1 MAQSD
6 TLYRYIF
13 EDYQVRA
20 ELVQLNET
28 LQTILSQR
36 DYPPAIRTILA
47 ELLAATSLLTAT
59 LKFEGDITVQLQG
72 TGTLHYVAI
81 NGNNQQQ
88 MRGVARWDETSYQ
101 DSDVLSEL
109 VGDNAR
115 LVITIA
121 PANGERY
128 QGIVALAEEGV
139 AASIE
144 NYFAQSEQLPTHLWL
159 FFQDDKKSPCCAG
172 LLIQQLPVKAHELS
186 NDYQHI
192 YELTRTATA
201 QEIFT
206 LPAEQMLYRLYHQ
219 EKVRLFDPQPVEF
232 ACTCSKER
240 CQAALFSMHEDEL
253 LSICEEQGAIAM
265 HCEFCGSEYRFDKNA
280 ITELFHGAANQPK
293 TH

>member
-20 ELVQLNET
+20 ELVQLDET

-36 DYPPAIRTILA
+36 DYPPAIRKILA
-47 ELLAATSLLTAT
+47 QLLASTSLLTAT

-72 TGTLHYVAI
+72 TGALHYVAI
-81 NGNNQQQ
+81 NGNNQQK
-88 MRGVARWDETSYQ
+88 MRGVARWDEQRYQ
-101 DSDVLSEL
+101 DSDSLETL

-128 QGIVALAEEGV
+128 QGIVALAPEGV

-144 NYFAQSEQLPTHLWL
+144 NYFAQSEQLPTNLWL
-159 FFQDDKKSPCCAG
+159 FFQDDEQTPCCAG
-172 LLIQQLPVKAHELS
+172 MLIQQLPVNGGGLS

-253 LSICEEQGAIAM
+253 LDICEEQGGIAM
-265 HCEFCGSEYRFDKNA
+265 HCEFCGSEYRFDRND
-280 ITELFHGAANQPK
+280 ITELFHGSLNKPQ

>member
-36 DYPPAIRTILA
+36 DYPPAIRKILA

-72 TGTLHYVAI
+72 TGSLHYVAI

-88 MRGVARWDETSYQ
+88 MRGVARWDETNYQ
-101 DSDVLSEL
+101 ESDVLSDL
-109 VGDNAR
+109 VGENAR

-159 FFQDDKKSPCCAG
+159 FFQDDKKLPCCAG
-172 LLIQQLPVKAHELS
+172 LLIQQLPVKANGLS

-219 EKVRLFDPQPVEF
+219 EKVRLFDPQSVEF

-240 CQAALFSMHEDEL
+240 CQAALFSMHEEEL
-253 LSICEEQGAIAM
+253 LDICEEQGEIAM
-265 HCEFCGSEYRFDKNA
+265 HCEFCGSEYRFNKSD
-280 ITELFHGAANQPK
+280 ITELFHGVTNKPK
-293 TH
+293 PH